1 MVSSGHTS
9 GRVLGNFLESTGR
22 NRLEGEKEREREH
35 INPLAIAFIALSICP
50 FQSIFLILAAK
61 VLSAHGSYPLSNLT

>member
-22 NRLEGEKEREREH
+22 NRLEGEKEREH

-50 FQSIFLILAAK
+50 FQGIFLILAAK